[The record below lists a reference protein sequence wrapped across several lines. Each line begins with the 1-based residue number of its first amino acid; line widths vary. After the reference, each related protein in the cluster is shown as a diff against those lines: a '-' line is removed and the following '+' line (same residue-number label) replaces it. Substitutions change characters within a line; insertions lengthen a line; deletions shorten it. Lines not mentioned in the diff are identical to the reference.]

1 MGGVMILQNSLRS
14 LIKSIMTRTF
24 FERLTG
30 SGKLEDKEPEKNIG
44 VKNDGNWMEESA
56 EEGQLTLDVYQT
68 PTEIIIKTIVAGVR
82 PEDLDVSISHEMI
95 TIKGKREEN
104 HKIEKDSYFYQEL
117 YWGSFSR
124 SVLLP
129 QEVDPDE
136 AEANLKG
143 GVLTIKL
150 PKLNK
155 EKVQKLKIK
164 GE

>member
-1 MGGVMILQNSLRS
+1 MARS
-14 LIKSIMTRTF
+14 F
-24 FERLTG
+24 FEKLTG

-44 VKNDGNWMEESA
+44 VKSDGNWMEESA
-56 EEGQLTLDVYQT
+56 EEGQLTVDVFQT
-68 PTEIIIKTIVAGVR
+68 PTDIIIKTIVAGVK

-95 TIKGKREEN
+95 TIKGRREDSY
-104 HKIEKDSYFYQEL
+104 KVEKDSYFYQEL

-129 QEVDPDE
+129 HEVDPDE

-143 GVLTIKL
+143 GILTIKL

-155 EKVQKLKIK
+155 EKIQKLKIK